1 MSLARDHRLFA
12 VAELGMDAA
21 LLEMSRLRAHP
32 LALSAAGA
40 SGDLHRVAIL
50 ATAAAAA
57 LNRLAG
63 VAEQVQEHARCDGTD
78 TVVECQCGAQSTAY
92 PDDEVPRLCPAC
104 GKAIQEASP

>member
-1 MSLARDHRLFA
+1 VTLARDHRLFA

-40 SGDLHRVAIL
+40 SRDLNRVALL
-50 ATAAAAA
+50 AASAAAA

-78 TVVECQCGAQSTAY
+78 TIVECQCGAQSTAY
-92 PDDEVPRLCPAC
+92 PDDEQPRRCPAC
-104 GKAIQEASP
+104 GQAIEEASP